1 MRLKKLRKKVL
12 ELSQEEFGKAI
23 GLSKSNIS
31 NIELG
36 RVTLTDRNISS
47 ICRTFGINEVWLRTG
62 EGGAET
68 MFLQPSGDDEYSL
81 SLGKLSVK
89 ENPFLR
95 NMVNYLAN
103 AEPEQLQVLE
113 DFMTSCLGSG
123 ITAARPAG
131 QSPCQ

>member
-36 RVTLTDRNISS
+36 RVALTDRNISS
-47 ICRTFGINEVWLRTG
+47 VCRVFGINEVWLRTG
-62 EGGAET
+62 EGGMEN

-113 DFMTSCLGSG
+113 DFMTACLGSG
-123 ITAARPAG
+123 ITTARSGG
-131 QSPCQ
+131 QPS